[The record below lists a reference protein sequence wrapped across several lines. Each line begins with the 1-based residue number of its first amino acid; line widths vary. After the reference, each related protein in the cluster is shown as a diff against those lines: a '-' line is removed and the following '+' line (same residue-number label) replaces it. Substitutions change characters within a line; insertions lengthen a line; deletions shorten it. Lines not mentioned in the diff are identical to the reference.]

1 MTDSLR
7 RIAALAWHNM
17 ILRRRDP
24 GQFLSYLIMP
34 MVIMAVLKPIFQR
47 AVAGG
52 TTQVVTGMLVLYS
65 TLALAIVGTATLTER
80 SWHTWDRLRATQA
93 GISELLLGKTLPAYA
108 VLLLQQ
114 TILLGYGIT
123 VLGARPQGAGAY
135 GLLAAT
141 VVVWSATLLA
151 LGNALA
157 AVVRS
162 FGELS
167 AACDIGALTVTTLG
181 GALVPVTMFPHWLQA
196 VAHASPGYWA
206 LSMLQAAMK
215 GDPSRTLL
223 PAAVLLA
230 VGAAAAVF
238 AARRLARGWGRS
250 TML

>member
-1 MTDSLR
+1 MTDSLQ
-7 RIAALAWHNM
+7 RIASLARHNM
-17 ILRRRDP
+17 ILRWRDP
-24 GQFLSYLIMP
+24 GQFLSYLVMPRVIMP
-34 MVIMAVLKPIFQR
+34 VLKPIYQR
-47 AVAGG
+47 AVVGG
-52 TTQVVTGMLVLYS
+52 TTQVVTGMLVIYS

-80 SWHTWDRLRATQA
+80 AWHTWDRLRATQA
-93 GISELLLGKTLPAYA
+93 GIPELLLGKTLPAYA

-114 TILLGYGIT
+114 TTLLVYGIT
-123 VLGARPQGAGAY
+123 IVGARPHGTGAY
-135 GLLAAT
+135 GLLAVT
-141 VVVWSATLLA
+141 IVVWSATLLA

-167 AACDIGALTVTTLG
+167 AACDIGALSVATLG

-206 LSMLQAAMK
+206 LSMMQAAMD
-215 GDPSRTLL
+215 GDPPGTLM

-238 AARRLARGWGRS
+238 AVRRLTRGRERS